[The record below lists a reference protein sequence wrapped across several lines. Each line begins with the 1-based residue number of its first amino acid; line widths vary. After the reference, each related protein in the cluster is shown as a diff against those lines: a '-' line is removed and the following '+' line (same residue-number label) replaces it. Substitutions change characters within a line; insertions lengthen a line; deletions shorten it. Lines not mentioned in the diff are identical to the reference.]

1 MNDFNINQFLDTTID
16 AMDFQSMISD
26 VNDFLEFSEQNI
38 DWQHRRELQS
48 ITLRTDLKDDPDYCD
63 SLEQSADHRFKVSL
77 LLRIRYSA
85 LLSFVTSV
93 EWSVTFLNQS
103 AVTPIPAKKN
113 GVNHTVKILHEFSN
127 RVALNSMEIVAN
139 YEALVKLRNCIAH
152 YGGVLHGYPYKDDL
166 PNAVARIRG
175 ITIER
180 WHFFGDQI
188 CIARGALEDPI
199 QSTAKLVLELHK
211 QMREQGML
219 KLA

>member
-1 MNDFNINQFLDTTID
+1 
-16 AMDFQSMISD
+16 MISD

-77 LLRIRYSA
+77 PLRVRYSA

-93 EWSVTFLNQS
+93 EWSVTYLSQS
-103 AVTPIPAKKN
+103 AVTSIPAKKN
-113 GVNHTVKILHEFSN
+113 GVNRTIEILRELSQ
-127 RVALNSMEIVAN
+127 RVALNSTEIIAD
-139 YEALVKLRNCIAH
+139 YEALVKLRNCITH
-152 YGGVLHGYPYKDDL
+152 NGGILDGSKYKDDL
-166 PNAVARIRG
+166 PEAAARIKG

-211 QMREQGML
+211 QMREHGML
-219 KLA
+219 KGA